1 MVLNMKSQSGFTLIE
16 IVVTLSIM
24 GLIMMTAL
32 PLTQSWV
39 NSAVVLE
46 TKALLQQAYGR
57 TRAIALANQAMAV
70 ADGAA
75 VYMCVNNSKIYVQVP
90 NPDGSLGTCGPTG
103 STDTRIIWAGDVK
116 TNTTITTSTSAN
128 FVCMGLNNLGT
139 PISNALSGTCT
150 TDKLLTVT
158 KGGDSNAKT
167 LY

>member
-57 TRAIALANQAMAV
+57 TRAIALANKAMV
-70 ADGAA
+70 TADGAA
-75 VYMCVNNSKIYVQVP
+75 AYMCVSSTKIYVQVAQT
-90 NPDGSLGTCGPTG
+90 DGSLGTCGSTG
-103 STDTRIIWAGDVK
+103 FTWAGDVK
-116 TNTTITTSTSAN
+116 ANTTITTSAPAS
-128 FVCMGLNNLGT
+128 FVCMGLSNLGT
-139 PISNALSGTCT
+139 PVSSAMSGICT
-150 TDKLLTVT
+150 TDKILTVT
-158 KGGDSNAKT
+158 KGGESNAKT